1 MKQKEKP
8 KYSVWSNV
16 CFMLRLA
23 WKHQKRVIFLMF
35 LLVGVNVSLNLTEL
49 FVAPEILRRVEQLSP
64 LSELLAT
71 IGIFTA
77 LLLILKTL
85 QEFCTGMASAVGQ
98 IQLRTQIIQDLN
110 QKSFVT
116 SYPNTCDPKA
126 EKLLAKA
133 LRATWGNDEAT
144 EHIWITMTDLLTAVL
159 GFAVYLL
166 LLQTI
171 SPVLMISVTVLSIA
185 GFLARRWADNK
196 LFSEREGIQQFSRQY
211 RYIQGQS
218 RSIALAKDIRIF
230 GLQGWLENLHSGLM
244 QSFRSLMLGQEKIS
258 FLAGLANVLLTFLRN
273 GIAYDYLIRMA
284 LTQDLSAAEFLLYFT
299 AVSGFTGWIT
309 GILGQMSIL
318 HKESLDLST
327 VREYLNFPE
336 PFQFEGGVPIP
347 KAESYEL
354 KAENVTFR
362 YPGSEKNLF
371 EHLNL
376 TIHPGEKLAVVG
388 LNGAGKTTLVMLL
401 CGFYDPDE
409 GRILL
414 NGQDI
419 RTFNRRDYYSL
430 LSAVYQQYSVVDV
443 TVAQN
448 VASSTHIVDREKVW
462 SCLQKAGLSDFVKT
476 LPKQLDTPVGR
487 DVYLDGVLFSG
498 GQTQRLMLARALY
511 QDGPILVLDEPTA
524 ALDPIAENDIYLKY
538 NEMTSGK
545 TSLFISHRLA
555 STRFCDRIIFL
566 TDGRIAEE
574 GTHES
579 LLCKGG
585 EYAKLFEVQ
594 SRYYQ
599 EGRDFR

>member
-23 WKHQKRVIFLMF
+23 WKYQKRVIWMML

-64 LSELLAT
+64 LSELLTT
-71 IGIFTA
+71 IGIFTV
-77 LLLILKTL
+77 LLLILKTM

-166 LLQTI
+166 LLQTL

-196 LFSEREGIQQFSRQY
+196 LFSQREGVQQFSRQY

-230 GLQGWLENLHSGLM
+230 GLQGWLEDLHSGLM

-273 GIAYDYLIRMA
+273 GIAYAYLIRMA

-309 GILGQMSIL
+309 GILGQMSTL

-336 PFQFEGGVPIP
+336 PFQFEGGEPIP
-347 KAESYEL
+347 EAQCYEL

-419 RTFNRRDYYSL
+419 RKFNRRDYYSL

-448 VASSTHIVDREKVW
+448 VASSTHTVDREKVW
-462 SCLQKAGLSDFVKT
+462 DCLQKAGLSDFVKT

-566 TDGRIAEE
+566 RNGAIAEE
-574 GTHES
+574 GTHEN
-579 LLCKGG
+579 LLRKDG